1 MHPSAPAGDG
11 LPFGDVQAVLDT
23 LHEPF
28 LVLDARHRVLAAGA
42 AFPLAFGLAADAVVG
57 RSLFALG
64 GGDWEIAPLRVLL
77 ESLARER
84 ERVDGYEVEH
94 AFRELG
100 RRTLSFNV
108 RPVRRSE
115 GGVHGYL
122 LAVRDVTGARGTGPA
137 AAAGATPVPAAPAAG
152 AGARIVTDESSDLV
166 LLHGGDGA
174 LRYASESAARIL
186 GYTPE
191 ELVAVGTEALLHPDD
206 AEEYRRFF
214 SSAREGGVSQGL
226 AYRVRRKAGDYI
238 WLGCTARPVRDHA
251 GAIVQVQL
259 VGRDVTQRKRTE
271 EALHWLS
278 RQVRL
283 ILNSA
288 GEGIFGLDLNGGITF
303 VNPVAARTLGYAEGE
318 LIGRPHHALFHYCR
332 EDGSDLPAEECAI
345 HATLR
350 DGATREV
357 AEDVFCR
364 QDGSSFPTD
373 YTATAAVEGGRIV
386 GAVVTFRDV
395 TARREAEANLRRAEW
410 LAGIGQTTLAIRHE
424 INNPLTSMLADA
436 AMLEMEG
443 NSPEEEREMIDSIVR
458 QARRIRDVVHR
469 LAERKDSP
477 SLRQVGSSRMIDLS
491 GPQEEADETA
501 DG

>member
-1 MHPSAPAGDG
+1 MHAGDE
-11 LPFGDVQAVLDT
+11 LPFSDVQAVLDT

-28 LVLDARHRVLAAGA
+28 LVLDAGLRVLAAGG
-42 AFPLAFGLAADAVVG
+42 AFSLAFGLPADAVVG

-115 GGVHGYL
+115 GGVQAYL

-137 AAAGATPVPAAPAAG
+137 AAAPAAG

-186 GYTPE
+186 GFTPE

-271 EALHWLS
+271 EALQWLS

-288 GEGIFGLDLNGGITF
+288 GEGIFGLELDGSITF

-491 GPQEEADETA
+491 GPQDETA

>member
-1 MHPSAPAGDG
+1 MSQSHPLPHPAASAAE
-11 LPFGDVQAVLDT
+11 PFLSRDAQGVLDT

-28 LVLDARHRVLAAGA
+28 LVLDAGHRVLAASR
-42 AFPLAFGLAADAVVG
+42 AFHLAFGLPADAVLG
-57 RSLFALG
+57 RPVFALG
-64 GGDWEIAPLRVLL
+64 GGDWEIPALRVLL
-77 ESLARER
+77 ETLVGER
-84 ERVDGYEVEH
+84 ERVDGFQVEH
-94 AFRELG
+94 RFRELG
-100 RRTLSFNV
+100 CRTLSFNV
-108 RPVRRSE
+108 RPLRDADGRPRAW
-115 GGVHGYL
+115 L
-122 LAVRDVTGARGTGPA
+122 LAVRDVTGLRAGA
-137 AAAGATPVPAAPAAG
+137 AAAGPPPEGPA
-152 AGARIVTDESSDLV
+152 ARIVTDESSDLV

-174 LRYASESAARIL
+174 LRYASESAAGIL
-186 GYTPE
+186 GFTPE
-191 ELVAVGTEALLHPDD
+191 ELVESGTEALLHPDD
-206 AEEYRRFF
+206 ADEYGRFF
-214 SSAREGGVSQGL
+214 RSAWEGGVSQGL
-226 AYRVRRKAGDYI
+226 AYRVRRKAGDFI
-238 WLGCTARPVRDHA
+238 WLGCTARPVRDDS

-318 LIGRPHHALFHYCR
+318 LIGQPHHSLFHYCR
-332 EDGSDLPAEECAI
+332 EDGSPLPDEECAI
-345 HATLR
+345 QATLR
-350 DGATREV
+350 DGGTREV

-364 QDGSSFPTD
+364 RDGSSFPTD
-373 YTATAAVEGGRIV
+373 YTVTAAVEAGRTV

-395 TARREAEANLRRAEW
+395 TARREAEASLRRAEW

-436 AMLEMEG
+436 AMLEMDG

-477 SLRQVGSSRMIDLS
+477 SVRQVGSSRMIDLS
-491 GPQEEADETA
+491 GPGEDS

>member
-1 MHPSAPAGDG
+1 MSHPHPFSHPAVPAGD
-11 LPFGDVQAVLDT
+11 PFPSRDVQGVLDT

-28 LVLDARHRVLAAGA
+28 LVLDAEHRVRAASRG
-42 AFPLAFGLAADAVVG
+42 FSHAFGLAADAVVG
-57 RSLFALG
+57 RPLYALG

-77 ESLARER
+77 ETLAHER

-94 AFRELG
+94 AFREMG
-100 RRTLSFNV
+100 RRTLRFNV
-108 RPVRRSE
+108 RPLRQAGDHVS
-115 GGVHGYL
+115 GYL
-122 LAVRDVTGARGTGPA
+122 VAVADVTGRPA
-137 AAAGATPVPAAPAAG
+137 AAMPAAAQPDG
-152 AGARIVTDESSDLV
+152 ADARIVTDESSDLV

-186 GYTPE
+186 GFSAE
-191 ELVAVGTEALLHPDD
+191 ELVEAGTEALLHPDD
-206 AEEYRRFF
+206 ADEYRRFF
-214 SSAREGGVSQGL
+214 RSAWEGGVSQGL
-226 AYRVRRKAGDYI
+226 AYRVRRKAGDFI

-288 GEGIFGLDLNGGITF
+288 GEGIFGLDLNGSITF
-303 VNPVAARTLGYAEGE
+303 VNPVAARTLGYDEGE
-318 LIGRPHHALFHYCR
+318 LIGRPHHAVFHFCR
-332 EDGSDLPAEECAI
+332 DDGSALPAEECAI

-350 DGATREV
+350 DGSTREV

-364 QDGSSFPTD
+364 RDGTRFPTD
-373 YTATAAVEGGRIV
+373 YTATAAVEAGRIV
-386 GAVVTFRDV
+386 GAVVTFRDD

-436 AMLEMEG
+436 AMLEMQG

-491 GPQEEADETA
+491 GPQEEQ

>member
-1 MHPSAPAGDG
+1 MHSSAPAGDE

-28 LVLDARHRVLAAGA
+28 LVLDAGHRVLAAGA
-42 AFPLAFGLAADAVVG
+42 AFPAAFGLPADAVVG

-77 ESLARER
+77 ETLARER

-108 RPVRRSE
+108 CPVRRGE
-115 GGVHGYL
+115 GGVHAYL
-122 LAVRDVTGARGTGPA
+122 LAVRDVTGARGGSP
-137 AAAGATPVPAAPAAG
+137 GGAPAAG

-166 LLHGGDGA
+166 LLHGGEGV

-191 ELVAVGTEALLHPDD
+191 ELVEVGTEALLHPDD

-214 SSAREGGVSQGL
+214 SGAREGGVSQGL
-226 AYRVRRKAGDYI
+226 AYRVRRKSGDYI

-288 GEGIFGLDLNGGITF
+288 GEGIFGLELDGSISF
-303 VNPVAARTLGYAEGE
+303 VNPVAARTLGYPENE
-318 LIGRPHHALFHYCR
+318 LIGQPHHALFHYCR

-357 AEDVFCR
+357 TEDVFCR
-364 QDGSSFPTD
+364 RDGSSFPTD

-491 GPQEEADETA
+491 GPQDGMDET
-501 DG
+501 DGTDG

>member
-1 MHPSAPAGDG
+1 MHPSATAVEDEFPSR
-11 LPFGDVQAVLDT
+11 DVQWVLDT

-28 LVLDARHRVLAAGA
+28 LVVDSGHRVLAASP
-42 AFPLAFGLAADAVVG
+42 AFHLAFGLPADAVVG

-77 ESLARER
+77 ESLAHER
-84 ERVDGYEVEH
+84 DRVDAYEVEH

-108 RPVRRSE
+108 RPLREAE
-115 GGVHGYL
+115 GGVHAYL
-122 LAVRDVTGARGTGPA
+122 LAVRDVTGPRGTGPA
-137 AAAGATPVPAAPAAG
+137 GGASSAG

-166 LLHGGDGA
+166 LLHGSDGA
-174 LRYASESAARIL
+174 LRWASESAARIL
-186 GYTPE
+186 GFSPE
-191 ELVAVGTEALLHPDD
+191 ELVRTGTEALLHPDD

-214 SSAREGGVSQGL
+214 RGAREGGVSQGL
-226 AYRVRRKAGDYI
+226 AYRVRRKSGDYI

-288 GEGIFGLDLNGGITF
+288 GEGIFGLELDGSISF
-303 VNPVAARTLGYAEGE
+303 VNPVAARTLGYPEGE
-318 LIGRPHHALFHYCR
+318 LIGQPHHALFHYCR
-332 EDGSDLPAEECAI
+332 EDGSVLPDEDCAI

-364 QDGSSFPTD
+364 RDGSSFPTD

-491 GPQEEADETA
+491 GPQDGMDETDET

>member
-1 MHPSAPAGDG
+1 MHSATAVFEDEFPSR
-11 LPFGDVQAVLDT
+11 DVQWVLDT

-28 LVLDARHRVLAAGA
+28 LVLDAVHAVQAASTG
-42 AFPLAFGLAADAVVG
+42 FYHAFGLSADAVLG
-57 RSLFALG
+57 RPVFSLG
-64 GGDWEIAPLRVLL
+64 GGDWDIPPLRVLL

-84 ERVDGYEVEH
+84 ERVEGYEVEH
-94 AFRELG
+94 HFRELG
-100 RRTLSFNV
+100 RRALSFNL
-108 RPVRRSE
+108 RPLRE
-115 GGVHGYL
+115 GEGRVHACL
-122 LAVRDVTGARGTGPA
+122 LAIRDVTGMRGGGG
-137 AAAGATPVPAAPAAG
+137 AAGAPAEGPA
-152 AGARIVTDESSDLV
+152 ARIVTDESSDLV

-186 GYTPE
+186 GFTAD
-191 ELVAVGTEALLHPDD
+191 ELVEVGTEALLHPDD
-206 AEEYRRFF
+206 ADEYRRFF
-214 SSAREGGVSQGL
+214 RSAWEGGVSQGL
-226 AYRVRRKAGDYI
+226 AYRVRRKAGDFI
-238 WLGCTARPVRDHA
+238 WLGCTARPVRDDA
-251 GAIVQVQL
+251 GSIVQVQL
-259 VGRDVTQRKRTE
+259 VGRDVSQRKRTE

-278 RQVRL
+278 RQVRM

-288 GEGIFGLDLNGGITF
+288 GEGIFGLELDGGISF
-303 VNPVAARTLGYAEGE
+303 VNPVAARTLGYAESE
-318 LIGRPHHALFHYCR
+318 LVGRPHHALFHGCR
-332 EDGSDLPAEECAI
+332 EDGSDLPADECAI

-357 AEDVFCR
+357 TEDVFCR
-364 QDGSSFPTD
+364 RDGSRFPTD
-373 YTATAAVEGGRIV
+373 YTVTAAVEAGRIV

-395 TARREAEANLRRAEW
+395 TARREAESNLRRAEW

-443 NSPEEEREMIDSIVR
+443 NSPDEEREMIESIVR

-491 GPQEEADETA
+491 GPEGETI
-501 DG
+501 G